1 MPTCPAC
8 GGNVPADG
16 ELCKFCGTRPPVVA
30 GETTGEKPEGG
41 PSAPETQVLA
51 LLRQGRKIEA
61 IKVFRAATNC
71 GLKEAK
77 DAVEALAAQHGI
89 VARRAGC
96 ASTILFLVLAAALCI
111 AALA

>member
-8 GGNVPADG
+8 GGNVPSDT
-16 ELCKFCGTRPPVVA
+16 EVCKFCGTRMPVVA
-30 GETTGEKPEGG
+30 GETTGDKTAGG
-41 PSAPETQVLA
+41 PSPLDEQILS

-61 IKVFRAATNC
+61 IKVYRAATNC

-89 VARRAGC
+89 VARGAGC
-96 ASTILFLVLAAALCI
+96 ASAIVCFLIVAALCAAALS
-111 AALA
+111 

>member
-1 MPTCPAC
+1 MPTCPSC
-8 GGNVPADG
+8 GGNVPSGD
-16 ELCKFCGTRPPVVA
+16 ERCKFCGARVPAVA
-30 GETTGEKPEGG
+30 TEQKAEGS
-41 PSAPETQVLA
+41 PSALEEQVLP

-61 IKVFRAATNC
+61 IKVYRAATNC

-89 VARRAGC
+89 VARGAGC
-96 ASTILFLVLAAALCI
+96 ASAILFLLIAAALCI